1 MYAYSH
7 TLGEQY
13 EDGGDNNVIQVEEVQ
28 RSSSSSPTISIGLRL
43 ASFLRP
49 SLERY
54 SSPSPSH
61 NANPD
66 PKLGKKIEKEKG
78 A

>member
-1 MYAYSH
+1 VADKPS
-7 TLGEQY
+7 EQ
-13 EDGGDNNVIQVEEVQ
+13 
-28 RSSSSSPTISIGLRL
+28 
-43 ASFLRP
+43 AA